1 MIVGYMRKLLTTTL
15 ALLLLPLATTAG
27 ADDQK
32 TFRWIDKEGVIH
44 YGDKIPAEFAEM
56 EKQILNEHGVTVDT
70 LRGKRTAEEIA
81 EEKRQ
86 ELMAREV
93 EIQRRQDMA
102 LLATYMSVEEILMH
116 RDRRIE
122 LFQAQTRVTELY
134 LKNLE
139 HRLDKLM
146 TDAQQFQP
154 YSKDTEAPMID
165 PDLSNDIATAKETIE
180 RHENNLIRGLGDDQV
195 IVERGEVDMN
205 RFRKLKGVDQIAN
218 NDPADGS
225 DK

>member
-1 MIVGYMRKLLTTTL
+1 MRKLLTTTL

-93 EIQRRQDMA
+93 EIQRRQDKHQPMKYWGIFSG
-102 LLATYMSVEEILMH
+102 LQKCH
-116 RDRRIE
+116 REVQREKQREHGKDACNNMIE
-122 LFQAQTRVTELY
+122 LRPVGPQV
-134 LKNLE
+134 
-139 HRLDKLM
+139 
-146 TDAQQFQP
+146 
-154 YSKDTEAPMID
+154 
-165 PDLSNDIATAKETIE
+165 
-180 RHENNLIRGLGDDQV
+180 LIRKPVFQGCHV
-195 IVERGEVDMN
+195 
-205 RFRKLKGVDQIAN
+205 
-218 NDPADGS
+218 
-225 DK
+225 

>member
-1 MIVGYMRKLLTTTL
+1 MRKLLTTTL

-32 TFRWIDKEGVIH
+32 TFRWVDKEGAIH

-86 ELMAREV
+86 ELMAREIEV
-93 EIQRRQDMA
+93 QRRQDMA

-122 LFQAQTRVTELY
+122 LFQAQSRVTELY

-139 HRLDKLM
+139 LRLDKLM
-146 TDAQQFQP
+146 THAQQFQP
-154 YSKDTEAPMID
+154 YSEDTEAPMID
-165 PDLSNDIATAKETIE
+165 PDLSNDIATTKETIE
-180 RHENNLIRGLGDDQV
+180 RHENNLDRFVGDEHD
-195 IVERGEVDMN
+195 IVERFEIDIN
-205 RFRKLKGVDQIAN
+205 RFRKIKGLDQIAN

-225 DK
+225 DT